1 MTTRYF
7 WAKLGFLSKKWV
19 KNKEIRGEYKSGR
32 KESLFPK
39 EATQKGWKNT
49 LIQPRVLESLKN

>member
-1 MTTRYF
+1 V
-7 WAKLGFLSKKWV
+7 KK
-19 KNKEIRGEYKSGR
+19 KEIRGEYKSGR

-39 EATQKGWKNT
+39 EETHKGQKSP